1 MVHGFCVRTGLDPAE
16 VAVVGDNGHDLEMG
30 QRAGA
35 GLLIGVLTGTGERT
49 DLTKLAD
56 HVLDS
61 IQDLEALLDSL
72 A

>member
-1 MVHGFCVRTGLDPAE
+1 
-16 VAVVGDNGHDLEMG
+16 MG

-35 GLLIGVLTGTGERT
+35 GLLVGVLTGTGERG
-49 DLTKLAD
+49 DLANLAD

-72 A
+72 G

>member
-1 MVHGFCVRTGLDPAE
+1 
-16 VAVVGDNGHDLEMG
+16 MG
-30 QRAGA
+30 QRAGV
-35 GLLIGVLTGTGERT
+35 GLVGGVLTGTGARG
-49 DLTKLAD
+49 DLAKLAD